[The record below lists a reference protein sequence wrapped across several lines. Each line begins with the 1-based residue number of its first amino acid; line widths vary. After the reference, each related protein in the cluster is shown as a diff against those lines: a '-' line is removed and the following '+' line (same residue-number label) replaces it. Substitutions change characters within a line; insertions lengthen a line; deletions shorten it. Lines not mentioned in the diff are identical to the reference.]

1 MKESRLGHAVTY
13 CQAPRRHSNIAA
25 LTPFIKAPTGHGRSP
40 QALDMLGS
48 WVSCSFCNLKKK
60 TPLKQPSSQTSVP
73 ILKTL
78 PR

>member
-40 QALDMLGS
+40 QALVMLDS

-60 TPLKQPSSQTSVP
+60 
-73 ILKTL
+73 KTH
-78 PR
+78 